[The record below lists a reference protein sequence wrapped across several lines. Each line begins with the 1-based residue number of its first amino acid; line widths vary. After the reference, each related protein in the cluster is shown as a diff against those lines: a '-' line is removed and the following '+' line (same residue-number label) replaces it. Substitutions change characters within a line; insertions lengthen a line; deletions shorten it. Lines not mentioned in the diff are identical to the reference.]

1 KWVWVN
7 WGFLMNISLN
17 QIITPEGAFLIGLI
31 CIIYLYIRILR
42 RKSAKT
48 RIELSTSPDEIPQSS
63 MTETE
68 LDRYSRHILLREI
81 GGQGQS
87 KLRKAKVLVVG
98 AGGLGSPIL
107 SYLAAAG
114 VGTIGVIDDDLVS
127 LSNLQRQVL
136 FDEDHLDYPKVFA
149 VKDKIKKLNPFID
162 ILPFNRR
169 LTTLE
174 AELLFIEFDLI
185 VDGSDNFSTRQVV
198 NLACVKLNKP
208 LVSGAISQWEGQ
220 VSIFNETKNSACYA
234 CIFPIEPADGLAP
247 NCAEGG
253 VMGALPGII
262 GSVMA
267 SEVIKKITGAGV
279 NLTNKLMIFDALNNE
294 FSKINIKKNID
305 CKICKEHYET

>member
-1 KWVWVN
+1 
-7 WGFLMNISLN
+7 MNISLN

-149 VKDKIKKLNPFID
+149 AKDKIKKLNPFID

-294 FSKINIKKNID
+294 FSKINIKKNIN
-305 CKICKEHYET
+305 CKICKEQYET

>member
-1 KWVWVN
+1 
-7 WGFLMNISLN
+7 MNISLN

-149 VKDKIKKLNPFID
+149 AKDKIKKLNPFID

-267 SEVIKKITGAGV
+267 LSLIHI
-279 NLTNKLMIFDALNNE
+279 
-294 FSKINIKKNID
+294 
-305 CKICKEHYET
+305 

>member
-1 KWVWVN
+1 
-7 WGFLMNISLN
+7 MNISLN

-149 VKDKIKKLNPFID
+149 AKDKIKKLNPFID

-208 LVSGAISQWEGQ
+208 LVSGAISQWDGQ

-294 FSKINIKKNID
+294 FSKINIKKNIN

>member
-1 KWVWVN
+1 
-7 WGFLMNISLN
+7 MNISLN

-48 RIELSTSPDEIPQSS
+48 RIELSTSPDETPQSS

-149 VKDKIKKLNPFID
+149 AKDKIKKLNPFID

-294 FSKINIKKNID
+294 FIKINIKKNIN

>member
-1 KWVWVN
+1 
-7 WGFLMNISLN
+7 MNISLN

-87 KLRKAKVLVVG
+87 KLRKAKGLVVG

>member
-1 KWVWVN
+1 
-7 WGFLMNISLN
+7 MNISLN

-48 RIELSTSPDEIPQSS
+48 RIQLSTSPDEIPQSS

-149 VKDKIKKLNPFID
+149 AKDKIKKLNPFID

>member
-1 KWVWVN
+1 
-7 WGFLMNISLN
+7 MNISLN

-149 VKDKIKKLNPFID
+149 AKDKIKKLNPFID

-185 VDGSDNFSTRQVV
+185 VDGSDNYSTRQVV

>member
-1 KWVWVN
+1 
-7 WGFLMNISLN
+7 MNISLN

-149 VKDKIKKLNPFID
+149 AKDKIKKLNPFID

-294 FSKINIKKNID
+294 FNKINIKKNIN

>member
-1 KWVWVN
+1 
-7 WGFLMNISLN
+7 MNISLN
-17 QIITPEGAFLIGLI
+17 QIITPEGGFLIGLI

-149 VKDKIKKLNPFID
+149 AKDKIKKLNPFID

>member
-1 KWVWVN
+1 
-7 WGFLMNISLN
+7 MNISLN

-279 NLTNKLMIFDALNNE
+279 NLTNKLMIFDAVSYTHLTLPT
-294 FSKINIKKNID
+294 SD
-305 CKICKEHYET
+305 LV

>member
-1 KWVWVN
+1 
-7 WGFLMNISLN
+7 MNISLN

-149 VKDKIKKLNPFID
+149 AKDKIKKLNPFID

-169 LTTLE
+169 LTTIE

-267 SEVIKKITGAGV
+267 SEVIKKLTGAGV

-294 FSKINIKKNID
+294 FSKINIKKNIN

>member
-1 KWVWVN
+1 MMDVT
-7 WGFLMNISLN
+7 FS
-17 QIITPEGAFLIGLI
+17 QIITPQGAFLVGLI
-31 CIIYLYIRILR
+31 CAIFLYIRMLR
-42 RKSAKT
+42 RMSAKS
-48 RIELSTSPDEIPQSS
+48 RIKLATPTEEISS
-63 MTETE
+63 ARMSETE
-68 LDRYSRHILLREI
+68 LDRYSRHIMLREI

-87 KLRKAKVLVVG
+87 KLRNAKVLVIG
-98 AGGLGSPIL
+98 AGGLGSPVL
-107 SYLAAAG
+107 SYLSAAG

-294 FSKINIKKNID
+294 FSKINIKKNIN

>member
-1 KWVWVN
+1 
-7 WGFLMNISLN
+7 MNISLN

-149 VKDKIKKLNPFID
+149 AKDKIKKLNPFID

-294 FSKINIKKNID
+294 FSKINIKKNINF
-305 CKICKEHYET
+305 KICKEHYET

>member
-1 KWVWVN
+1 
-7 WGFLMNISLN
+7 MNISLN

-31 CIIYLYIRILR
+31 CIIYLYVRILR

-294 FSKINIKKNID
+294 FSKINIKKNIN

>member
-1 KWVWVN
+1 
-7 WGFLMNISLN
+7 MNISLN

-149 VKDKIKKLNPFID
+149 AKDKIKRLNPFID

-294 FSKINIKKNID
+294 FSKINIKKNIN

>member
-1 KWVWVN
+1 
-7 WGFLMNISLN
+7 MNISLN

-31 CIIYLYIRILR
+31 CIIYLYVRILR

-305 CKICKEHYET
+305 CKICKEHFET

>member
-1 KWVWVN
+1 
-7 WGFLMNISLN
+7 MNISLN

-149 VKDKIKKLNPFID
+149 AKDKIKKLNPFID

-169 LTTLE
+169 LTRLE

>member
-1 KWVWVN
+1 
-7 WGFLMNISLN
+7 MNISLN

-48 RIELSTSPDEIPQSS
+48 RIELSTSPDEITQSS

>member
-1 KWVWVN
+1 MDVT
-7 WGFLMNISLN
+7 FS
-17 QIITPEGAFLIGLI
+17 QIITPQGAFLVGLI
-31 CIIYLYIRILR
+31 CAIFLYIRMLR
-42 RKSAKT
+42 RMSAKS
-48 RIELSTSPDEIPQSS
+48 RIKLATPTEEISS
-63 MTETE
+63 ARMSETE
-68 LDRYSRHILLREI
+68 LDRYSRHIMLREI

-87 KLRKAKVLVVG
+87 KLRNAKVLVIG
-98 AGGLGSPIL
+98 AGGLGSPVL
-107 SYLAAAG
+107 SYLSAAG

-149 VKDKIKKLNPFID
+149 AKDKIKKLNPFID

-185 VDGSDNFSTRQVV
+185 VDGSDNYSTRQVV

-294 FSKINIKKNID
+294 FSKINIKKNIN
-305 CKICKEHYET
+305 CKICKEHYEA

>member
-1 KWVWVN
+1 
-7 WGFLMNISLN
+7 MNISLN
-17 QIITPEGAFLIGLI
+17 QIITSEGAFLIGLI

-294 FSKINIKKNID
+294 FSKINIKKNIN

>member
-1 KWVWVN
+1 MDVT
-7 WGFLMNISLN
+7 FS
-17 QIITPEGAFLIGLI
+17 QIITPQGAFLVGLI
-31 CIIYLYIRILR
+31 CAIFLYIRMLR
-42 RKSAKT
+42 RMSAKS
-48 RIELSTSPDEIPQSS
+48 RIKLATPTEEISS
-63 MTETE
+63 ARMSETE
-68 LDRYSRHILLREI
+68 LDRYSRHIMLREI

-87 KLRKAKVLVVG
+87 KLRNAKVLVIG
-98 AGGLGSPIL
+98 AGGLGSPVL
-107 SYLAAAG
+107 SYLSAAG

-149 VKDKIKKLNPFID
+149 AKDKIKKLNPFID

>member
-1 KWVWVN
+1 MDVT
-7 WGFLMNISLN
+7 FS
-17 QIITPEGAFLIGLI
+17 QIITPQGAFLVGLI
-31 CIIYLYIRILR
+31 CAIFLYIRMLR
-42 RKSAKT
+42 RMSAKS
-48 RIELSTSPDEIPQSS
+48 RIKLATPTEEISS
-63 MTETE
+63 ARMSETE
-68 LDRYSRHILLREI
+68 LDRYSRHIMLREI

-87 KLRKAKVLVVG
+87 KLRNAKVLVIG
-98 AGGLGSPIL
+98 AGGLGSPVL
-107 SYLAAAG
+107 SYLSAAG

-294 FSKINIKKNID
+294 FSKINIKKNIN

>member
-1 KWVWVN
+1 
-7 WGFLMNISLN
+7 MNISLN

-294 FSKINIKKNID
+294 FSKINIKKNIN

>member
-1 KWVWVN
+1 
-7 WGFLMNISLN
+7 MNISLN

-107 SYLAAAG
+107 LYLAAAG

-149 VKDKIKKLNPFID
+149 AKDKIKKLNPFID

-294 FSKINIKKNID
+294 FSKINIKKNIN

>member
-1 KWVWVN
+1 
-7 WGFLMNISLN
+7 MNISLN

-294 FSKINIKKNID
+294 FSKINIKKNIN
-305 CKICKEHYET
+305 CKICKEHFET

>member
-1 KWVWVN
+1 
-7 WGFLMNISLN
+7 MNISLN

>member
-1 KWVWVN
+1 
-7 WGFLMNISLN
+7 MNISLN

-149 VKDKIKKLNPFID
+149 AKDKIKKLNPFID

-279 NLTNKLMIFDALNNE
+279 NLTNKLMIFNALNNE
-294 FSKINIKKNID
+294 FSKINIKKNIN

>member
-1 KWVWVN
+1 
-7 WGFLMNISLN
+7 MNISLN

-149 VKDKIKKLNPFID
+149 AKDKIKKLNPFID

>member
-1 KWVWVN
+1 
-7 WGFLMNISLN
+7 MNISLN

-294 FSKINIKKNID
+294 FSKINIKKNIN
-305 CKICKEHYET
+305 CKICKEHYETESR

>member
-1 KWVWVN
+1 
-7 WGFLMNISLN
+7 MNISLN

-42 RKSAKT
+42 RKSTKT

-149 VKDKIKKLNPFID
+149 AKDKIKKLNPFID

>member
-1 KWVWVN
+1 
-7 WGFLMNISLN
+7 MNISLN

-114 VGTIGVIDDDLVS
+114 ELKTKPTQHSVKTLMQSGINPDVLVCRTEHEISEDIKRKLALFCNVKQEDVIQSIDADTIYDVPNLMFEEGLS
-127 LSNLQRQVL
+127 LI
-136 FDEDHLDYPKVFA
+136 H
-149 VKDKIKKLNPFID
+149 I
-162 ILPFNRR
+162 
-169 LTTLE
+169 
-174 AELLFIEFDLI
+174 
-185 VDGSDNFSTRQVV
+185 
-198 NLACVKLNKP
+198 
-208 LVSGAISQWEGQ
+208 
-220 VSIFNETKNSACYA
+220 
-234 CIFPIEPADGLAP
+234 
-247 NCAEGG
+247 
-253 VMGALPGII
+253 
-262 GSVMA
+262 
-267 SEVIKKITGAGV
+267 
-279 NLTNKLMIFDALNNE
+279 
-294 FSKINIKKNID
+294 
-305 CKICKEHYET
+305 